1 MLLNFTEL
9 YSQHEVFV
17 IFNFFSVIGAF
28 VGYLKSNGS
37 IQMPLLMIDYKR
49 KWEHKNVSHFKNH

>member
-1 MLLNFTEL
+1 M
-9 YSQHEVFV
+9 
-17 IFNFFSVIGAF
+17 IGAF